1 MGKQINRDQ
10 AKKIVKTAIYILT
23 ILLSML
29 GGSAASTM
37 INH

>member
-1 MGKQINRDQ
+1 MGKEINREN
-10 AKKIVKTAIYILT
+10 AKKIVKTAIYVLT